1 MCEKEKR
8 GPDAARV
15 LEEFKAEK
23 EALFHLLEEMRVSAS
38 DAEAA
43 LVAIKTEAEA
53 IDKKEEFFRETVKDL
68 EEERRLRRAAEKALA
83 DERTKNTELLAQNEA
98 LLSDK
103 QALLKLMVE
112 RR

>member
-1 MCEKEKR
+1 MCEKKEK
-8 GPDAARV
+8 GADAAQV
-15 LEEFKAEK
+15 LIEFRREK
-23 EALFHLLEEMRVSAS
+23 EELLQLLERIRGSAS
-38 DAEAA
+38 AAEEA
-43 LVAIKTEAEA
+43 LSGIKKEAEA
-53 IDKKEEFFRETVKDL
+53 IDKKEAFFQETVKDL

-83 DERTKNTELLAQNEA
+83 EECAKNRELESRNGA